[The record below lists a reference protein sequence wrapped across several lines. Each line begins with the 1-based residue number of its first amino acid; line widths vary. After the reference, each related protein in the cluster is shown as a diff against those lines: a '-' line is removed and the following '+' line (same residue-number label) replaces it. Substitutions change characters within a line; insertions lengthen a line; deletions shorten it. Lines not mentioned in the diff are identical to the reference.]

1 MKLNTIDDIEQ
12 MARECIDGS
21 IDAKHVWGLPIFDMW
36 AVLTL
41 GALYSCTK
49 LGMIGAKDCAKMK
62 YVVLN
67 RYEMFKTRTVFFEK
81 MYENWIDRT
90 KRFSGKT
97 SELAKLI
104 NSGEELNAADVAAS
118 ALELVDLLTHDDVYL
133 NMFHRRMED
142 VMFMPHVMQGANRQ
156 IDSLMDKFGEKV
168 PYAKLIER
176 FYAATNEDGMAK
188 LFEQLDPDFL
198 KRKARTVPIPG
209 IELDKVAKG
218 VKEVYEERR
227 RA

>member
-90 KRFSGKT
+90 KRFSGTLARHTFST
-97 SELAKLI
+97 SS
-104 NSGEELNAADVAAS
+104 NSFPPSRYLSGMVW
-118 ALELVDLLTHDDVYL
+118 LVV
-133 NMFHRRMED
+133 
-142 VMFMPHVMQGANRQ
+142 
-156 IDSLMDKFGEKV
+156 
-168 PYAKLIER
+168 
-176 FYAATNEDGMAK
+176 
-188 LFEQLDPDFL
+188 
-198 KRKARTVPIPG
+198 
-209 IELDKVAKG
+209 
-218 VKEVYEERR
+218 
-227 RA
+227 

>member
-142 VMFMPHVMQGANRQ
+142 VMFMPHVMQG
-156 IDSLMDKFGEKV
+156 L